1 MKAINTLL
9 ATIFLTLSAFAG
21 DAKSDR
27 TAIRKPYGSR
37 VENVKYDGF
46 IIIGGYHTPLD
57 WPEKIIKHLK
67 IIEKGAPD
75 MYRLGQK
82 HAWKI
87 QFNGHTY
94 SCAWAWANR
103 IGICLRDYNF
113 GLGNLTDT
121 LIHEFMHCNPIDGSH
136 GPVYYAAYR
145 YGKRCGVHPYILAW
159 SRAYAIGLDYS
170 EEKWLKQFPNWK

>member
-9 ATIFLTLSAFAG
+9 ATIFLTLSTFAG

-27 TAIRKPYGSR
+27 VTIRKPYGSR

-46 IIIGGYHTPLD
+46 IIIGGHHTPLG
-57 WPEKIIKHLK
+57 WHEKIIKHLK

-75 MYRLGQK
+75 MYRLGQT

-87 QFNGHTY
+87 QYNITGP
-94 SCAWAWANR
+94 SRARAWANR
-103 IGICLRDYNF
+103 IGIGLHDYNF
-113 GLGNLTDT
+113 GLGNLTAT

-136 GPVYYAAYR
+136 GPVMWAEHR
-145 YGKRCGVHPYILAW
+145 YGKRCGVHPYIYRW
-159 SRAYAIGLDYS
+159 SRAHAIGLDYS